1 MSENTLNAVRNTVA
15 NVIGDDL
22 SSYSAD
28 QNLELDS
35 INRITLIAE
44 LENEFD
50 IVIEDGSFEPE
61 VFNTLGTLTN
71 FVDGMR

>member
-1 MSENTLNAVRNTVA
+1 MSEETLSAVRNTVA
-15 NVIGDDL
+15 NLIGDDL
-22 SSYSAD
+22 SSYSLD
-28 QNLELDS
+28 QSLELDS

-61 VFNTLGTLTN
+61 IFNSLGSLTK
-71 FVDGMR
+71 FVNGIR